1 MPNAIVEMVAE
12 IHNAFLVQK
21 KLNNNK
27 TTYKKF
33 LLSIAIALLE
43 GHEIQDLGTEE
54 AELSIT
60 IEKTRA
66 ASRLTRL
73 LQDFKKHKLVPIVMS
88 GKNIYIYIYIHIYI
102 YTYIYIYPHQ
112 KCRICSTNEKSGYT
126 RHICQYCKVPL
137 HKLICFER
145 FDYTLQK
152 Y

>member
-1 MPNAIVEMVAE
+1 MVAE

-88 GKNIYIYIYIHIYI
+88 GKKKNIFTGNVEYAPL
-102 YTYIYIYPHQ
+102 T
-112 KCRICSTNEKSGYT
+112 KTSGYT
-126 RHICQYCKVPL
+126 RYICQYCNVPL
-137 HKLICFER
+137 HKLIKIHC
-145 FDYTLQK
+145 
-152 Y
+152 